1 MAGGEQ
7 WKFDARM
14 GGGSLSLLAAYVT
27 DIISH
32 ILGEQASRAQGTLD
46 QLHMYIFILYF
57 YVFIFAK
64 IMPKFFLTDFIFV
77 LIWIKL
83 FSAFSLR
90 SAELSSCDSFTAFHL
105 AFPSSACASATV
117 ALADYF
123 EVRKYIFSKNIKF

>member
-1 MAGGEQ
+1 MSVSIQMAGGEQ

-46 QLHMYIFILYF
+46 QLHMYICILYF

-77 LIWIKL
+77 LI
-83 FSAFSLR
+83 
-90 SAELSSCDSFTAFHL
+90 
-105 AFPSSACASATV
+105 
-117 ALADYF
+117 
-123 EVRKYIFSKNIKF
+123 